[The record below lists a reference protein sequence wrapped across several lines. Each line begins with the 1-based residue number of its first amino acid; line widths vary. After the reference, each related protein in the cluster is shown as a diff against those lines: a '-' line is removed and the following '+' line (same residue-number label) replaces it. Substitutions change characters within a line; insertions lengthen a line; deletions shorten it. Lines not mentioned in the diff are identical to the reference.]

1 VEGIRHCGREEAVW
15 SRSCS
20 CRHSEASRRGPGER
34 EEVGDAKPEEGR
46 DAGEV
51 HTETVPRRGE
61 FVAEKETFFSR
72 LSALAVAREPRL
84 GVTWV
89 LAPSNVFRL
98 SSRGPEWWV
107 AVKTDRVGPA
117 ATSGAAPL
125 RIRRENR
132 DLLAGAKR
140 AFMGVGAGRFSGR
153 SKALGRNT
161 GEGNRGLAQAEDES
175 VASPLPGVIR
185 RGDGLLESSA
195 SVPPDGVAVASAGAR
210 RVERTS
216 AETGRR
222 TGGRSL
228 AAAACAGAVLARG
241 RFGRAS
247 SCSRSG

>member
-51 HTETVPRRGE
+51 HTGTVPRRGQ

-98 SSRGPEWWV
+98 SSRAGRKWWTGSWNQ
-107 AVKTDRVGPA
+107 AHLYRRMAWPLQAQALGGLSERAQRRAGELAEEASLRLRAPRPFWREDGSVGRA
-117 ATSGAAPL
+117 AAPA
-125 RIRRENR
+125 R
-132 DLLAGAKR
+132 DERLPPIGTVLQ
-140 AFMGVGAGRFSGR
+140 
-153 SKALGRNT
+153 RNYC
-161 GEGNRGLAQAEDES
+161 GETIE
-175 VASPLPGVIR
+175 
-185 RGDGLLESSA
+185 
-195 SVPPDGVAVASAGAR
+195 
-210 RVERTS
+210 VE
-216 AETGRR
+216 
-222 TGGRSL
+222 
-228 AAAACAGAVLARG
+228 VLARG
-241 RFGRAS
+241 FGYRGQVYG
-247 SCSRSG
+247 R